1 VWHRKIQRTRHGNR
15 KTASIEFAYESK
27 QTSHYSPRALVAVRC
42 VQRLRRVQTTLPA
55 EGLSARSDNSWYW
68 WLRRRWRRNCESA
81 EIATRDHH
89 EPSHPGCGA
98 PVGPLACRKR
108 ATRRDVPLPQRQDAC
123 ATIAVALGLDCRLR
137 LGLRLANLRR
147 FRFFFA
153 PGEEPL
159 DHVKGYRDKEDRDRR
174 CGDHS
179 ANHSRA
185 EDAPGNGA

>member
-1 VWHRKIQRTRHGNR
+1 MRHGNR
-15 KTASIEFAYESK
+15 KTESIEFAYESK
-27 QTSHYSPRALVAVRC
+27 QTSRYSPRALVAVLC
-42 VQRLRRVQTTLPA
+42 VTRIRGIQTALPA

-98 PVGPLACRKR
+98 GRHLACRANYQPGETPGCPTGK
-108 ATRRDVPLPQRQDAC
+108 VPVL
-123 ATIAVALGLDCRLR
+123 RLEGW

-159 DHVKGYRDKEDRDRR
+159 DDVKGYRDKEDRDSR